1 MPCPRVAALYPQVR
15 TIIDIGGQDS
25 KAIQIDSRGRVID
38 FVMNDKCAAGTGR
51 FLQVTANALGLDVS
65 ELSDGEKPEQAV
77 DINSMCTVF
86 AESEIIGLLAQG
98 VDKGGIIAGLHR
110 SVARKVAAMVKRLG
124 IVGEVAFTGG
134 VAMNR
139 GIKRALEQELGCT
152 VIVPEMCQYTGA
164 LGAALIGSEG

>member
-1 MPCPRVAALYPQVR
+1 
-15 TIIDIGGQDS
+15 
-25 KAIQIDSRGRVID
+25 
-38 FVMNDKCAAGTGR
+38 
-51 FLQVTANALGLDVS
+51 
-65 ELSDGEKPEQAV
+65 
-77 DINSMCTVF
+77 
-86 AESEIIGLLAQG
+86 
-98 VDKGGIIAGLHR
+98 
-110 SVARKVAAMVKRLG
+110 MVKRLG